1 MKEAKRKALKG
12 LTLIELIV
20 VMAIFSI
27 LLVGIMSFFQPV
39 EKIFKNTAISEK
51 TYSYANNIEELLEA
65 KLKYADAVWIF
76 NSSKMDATAFGKNTN
91 GMADDTELTE
101 ACEAFAKMY
110 YEGVVMH
117 DDPGSGDHYVTGKVH
132 IMHLINDKA
141 NFPGAA
147 LPSEYEVGQIG
158 ERTVN
163 FKGDPT
169 ATKMLTSTLAAESN
183 SDLIV
188 NSAYFKA
195 GDAKYNYHYSLGA
208 GRLVNAPVS
217 PGTGGETYRGV
228 DKDMQDTAI
237 NLAFDNLDLCVVTTS
252 NEAGVGTTHLTSGG
266 MSYMGFLNPC
276 TLSVSNL
283 PLMNIVYC
291 NGKTSNRFLK
301 TAPTAAPG
309 ATAAPEEYFRQ
320 GDPTHLAPEAFK
332 ISSGGVDYI
341 DNQIN
346 FDDDIYFIFSYAD
359 ELS

>member
-12 LTLIELIV
+12 ITLIELIV

-51 TYSYANNIEELLEA
+51 TYSYANNIEELLES

-76 NSSKMDATAFGKNTN
+76 NSSKVDGTGFMKSNNAK
-91 GMADDTELTE
+91 ADDTELTE
-101 ACEAFAKMY
+101 ICEAFAKMY
-110 YEGVVMH
+110 YEGVVTYT
-117 DDPGSGDHYVTGKVH
+117 GSADKYVDGKVH
-132 IMHLINDKA
+132 IMHLINDTA

-158 ERTVN
+158 ERTVDFTAN
-163 FKGDPT
+163 PT
-169 ATKMLTSTLAAESN
+169 AAKALTSTLAAESN
-183 SDLIV
+183 NDFII
-188 NSAYFKA
+188 NKAYFKA

-208 GRLVNAPVS
+208 GRLINAPVA

-237 NLAFDNLDLCVVTTS
+237 SLAYDNLDLCVVTTS

-266 MSYMGFLNPC
+266 KTYMGFLNPC
-276 TLSVSNL
+276 TLSVTNL

-291 NGKTSNRFLK
+291 NGRTSNRTGK
-301 TAPTAAPG
+301 TSPTAAPG
-309 ATAAPEEYFRQ
+309 ATAAPAEYYKQ
-320 GDPTHLAPEAFK
+320 GSVGHLAPEAFK
-332 ISSGGVDYI
+332 ISGGGVDYI